1 MKKIIEG
8 KKYDTETAEY
18 ICKYSIGY
26 AGDFKHFSDTLYRKK
41 NGEFFIY
48 GEGGPMSKY
57 SEIGENNSIM
67 GSEQII
73 PISVEEART
82 FVERYGSVKIYES
95 TFGEVDE

>member
-1 MKKIIEG
+1 
-8 KKYDTETAEY
+8 
-18 ICKYSIGY
+18 
-26 AGDFKHFSDTLYRKK
+26 
-41 NGEFFIY
+41 
-48 GEGGPMSKY
+48 MSKY